1 MSLTA
6 SGWHLEGPGAP
17 LVRRALALPS
27 DPGPGQAVV
36 EVAACGLCHT
46 DLGYADGSVPT
57 RHALPLV
64 LGHEVVGTV
73 VAAGEGATA
82 LVGRRVIVPAVLP
95 CGRCAFC
102 AAGRENACPEQR
114 MPGNDVD
121 GGFATHLLVPAAPL
135 VPLDER
141 PAAFDVRELSVVADA
156 VSTAYQA
163 VHRSGLATGDAA
175 FVVGAGG
182 VGAFVVQ
189 VARALGARVVACDV
203 RRDRLDL
210 AAAHGAERVV
220 EVGERPPAEIKKE
233 IHGLAR
239 GWGLPSLRFRIFE
252 CSGTVAGQALAF
264 ALLARAATLV
274 QVGYTPKPVELR
286 FSNLMA
292 FDATV
297 YGTWGCPPGRYAD
310 VLRLVAA
317 GQVVLTPFV
326 DHAPMSRLN
335 ELLADM
341 AHHRLSRRMILD
353 PRQ

>member
-1 MSLTA
+1 MGLEA
-6 SGWHLEGPGAP
+6 AGWFLDRPGSP
-17 LVRRALALPS
+17 LARRALALPS

-36 EVAACGLCHT
+36 EVMACGLCHT

-57 RHALPLV
+57 RHPLPLV

-73 VAAGEGATA
+73 VAAGEGATP
-82 LVGRRVIVPAVLP
+82 LLGRRVIVPAVLP
-95 CGRCAFC
+95 CGRCEFC
-102 AAGRENACPEQR
+102 AAGRENACPGQR

-121 GGFATHLLVPAAPL
+121 GGFGTHLIVPAVPL
-135 VPLDER
+135 VSL
-141 PAAFDVRELSVVADA
+141 PALPASIDLRELSVVADA

-163 VHRSGLATGDAA
+163 VQRSGLLAGDAA

-203 RRDRLDL
+203 SRQRLDL
-210 AAAHGAERVV
+210 VAAHGAERVV
-220 EVGERPPAEIKKE
+220 EVGDRSPSEVKKE
-233 IHGLAR
+233 IQGTAR
-239 GWGLPSLRFRIFE
+239 DWGLPSLRFRVFE
-252 CSGTVAGQALAF
+252 CSGTPAGQALAF
-264 ALLARAATLV
+264 ALLGRAATLV

-297 YGTWGCPPGRYAD
+297 QGTWGCPPGRYPE
-310 VLRLVAA
+310 VLGLVAS
-317 GQVVLTPFV
+317 GQIALTPFV
-326 DHAPMSRLN
+326 EHAPMSRVN
-335 ELLADM
+335 GLLEDM
-341 AHHRLSRRMILD
+341 AHHRLSRRMVLD